1 MTTRRTAVDDLQRA
15 ATIPLI
21 LGAPLQSERATSP
34 IERWSLFPLLLNL
47 GDPVTSF
54 GHGTSDVIQLPRSG
68 LLFSLQTT
76 PAVMRGHSVYTIDC

>member
-1 MTTRRTAVDDLQRA
+1 MTTRRTAVDDLQMA

-34 IERWSLFPLLLNL
+34 IERWSLFPLNL

-54 GHGTSDVIQLPRSG
+54 GHGTSDVIQLLRSG
-68 LLFSLQTT
+68 LLFLPPDNSCRHERTL
-76 PAVMRGHSVYTIDC
+76 RLYH

>member
-21 LGAPLQSERATSP
+21 LGVPLQSEHARPSP

-68 LLFSLQTT
+68 LLFLPPDNSCRHERTL
-76 PAVMRGHSVYTIDC
+76 RLYH

>member
-1 MTTRRTAVDDLQRA
+1 MTTRRT

-68 LLFSLQTT
+68 LLFLPPDNSCRHERTL
-76 PAVMRGHSVYTIDC
+76 RLYH